1 MAYGLSPKLPLLKDP
16 ADGYALN
23 KTYREM
29 VAQNLKMVVLTAP
42 GERIME
48 PTFGVGLRNYLFKN
62 NTKQTYH
69 EIESKIR
76 EQVSAYLPFIT
87 IIEIKIED
95 YLKEAGVTSNGI
107 KISFQYNID
116 PISVIDSLEIKASA
130 N

>member
-76 EQVSAYLPFIT
+76 EQVSFYLPFVT
-87 IIEIKIED
+87 IIEVKIED
-95 YLKEAGVTSNGI
+95 YLKETGITSNGV
-107 KISFQYNID
+107 KISLQYNID

>member
-1 MAYGLSPKLPLLKDP
+1 MKDP

-42 GERIME
+42 GERMME
-48 PTFGVGLRNYLFKN
+48 PAFGVGLRNYLFKN
-62 NTKQTYH
+62 NTQQTYH
-69 EIESKIR
+69 EIESRIR

-95 YLKEAGVTSNGI
+95 YLKEAEAISNGI
-107 KISFQYNID
+107 KINFQYNID

>member
-1 MAYGLSPKLPLLKDP
+1 MKDP

-42 GERIME
+42 GERMME
-48 PTFGVGLRNYLFKN
+48 PNFGVGLRNYLFKN
-62 NTKQTYH
+62 NTQQTYH

-76 EQVSAYLPFIT
+76 EQVSFYLPFVT
-87 IIEIKIED
+87 IIEVKIED
-95 YLKEAGVTSNGI
+95 YLKEIGITSNGV
-107 KISFQYNID
+107 KISLQYNID

>member
-1 MAYGLSPKLPLLKDP
+1 MKDP

-29 VAQNLKMVVLTAP
+29 VSQNLKMVVLTAP

-48 PTFGVGLRNYLFKN
+48 PNFGVGLRNYLFKQ
-62 NTKQTYH
+62 NTQQTYH
-69 EIESKIR
+69 EIESRIR
-76 EQVSAYLPFIT
+76 EQISTYLPFVT
-87 IIEIKIED
+87 IIEVKIED
-95 YLKEAGVTSNGI
+95 YLKSEDLSSNGV
-107 KISFQYNID
+107 KISLKYNID

>member
-16 ADGYALN
+16 SDGYAMN

-29 VAQNLKMVVLTAP
+29 VSQNLKMVVLTAP

-48 PTFGVGLRNYLFKN
+48 PSFGVGLRNYLFKL
-62 NTKQTYH
+62 NTAQTYH

-76 EQVSAYLPFIT
+76 EQVSIYLPFIT
-87 IIEIKIED
+87 IIEVKIED
-95 YLKEAGVTSNGI
+95 YLKSLDVDSNGI
-107 KISFQYNID
+107 KISLRYNID

>member
-1 MAYGLSPKLPLLKDP
+1 VAYGLSPKLPLLKDP

-76 EQVSAYLPFIT
+76 EQVSFYLPFVT
-87 IIEIKIED
+87 IIEVKIED
-95 YLKEAGVTSNGI
+95 YLKETGITSNGV
-107 KISFQYNID
+107 KISLQYNID

>member
-1 MAYGLSPKLPLLKDP
+1 VAYGLSPKLPLLKDP

-42 GERIME
+42 GERMME
-48 PTFGVGLRNYLFKN
+48 PNFGVGLRNYLFKN
-62 NTKQTYH
+62 NTQQTYH

-76 EQVSAYLPFIT
+76 EQVSFYLPFVT
-87 IIEIKIED
+87 IIEVKIED
-95 YLKEAGVTSNGI
+95 YLKEIGITSNGV
-107 KISFQYNID
+107 KISLQYNIN

>member
-1 MAYGLSPKLPLLKDP
+1 MAYGLSPKLPLMKDP

-29 VAQNLKMVVLTAP
+29 VSQNLKMIVLTAP

-48 PTFGVGLRNYLFKN
+48 PNFGVGLRNYLFKQ
-62 NTKQTYH
+62 NTQQTYH
-69 EIESKIR
+69 EIESRIR
-76 EQVSAYLPFIT
+76 EQISTYLPFVT
-87 IIEIKIED
+87 IIQVKIED
-95 YLKEAGVTSNGI
+95 YLKSEDLNSNGV
-107 KISFQYNID
+107 KISLKYNID